1 MAKKKQK
8 TKKKSDSFENEL
20 ITLIIA
26 LTLVVISLIGILR
39 MGVVGEFLST
49 LARYLVGTYSVVVF
63 GVLVLYSLFVLFRK
77 RKMPFSLRTT
87 SAVTSLLIAL
97 ILWSAVPADA
107 QLTGFDVLKQFVS
120 NTSEIFTSNV
130 QIPVQG
136 GIVGALLYSMT
147 SALFAREGTLLVIG
161 ALIVLALILLIRKE
175 MITSLFGGF
184 NDFFTAFEEEEPSK
198 PVKKKKAF
206 EQLELEEKP
215 KSKKKSIFI
224 QSDEPQKEEAP
235 IIDTTIVEE
244 PVEVIVEDFP
254 EPLEERPVE
263 NEPISTLSKENAKAI
278 ETGNVKVYR
287 PGMAYRLPPF
297 TLLEPLSV
305 KNKSTANQTAAQEKG
320 KKLIEVLENFGIQ
333 SQLIATHIGPSVT
346 KFEIRPNSTV
356 KVNKI
361 HNLSDNLKMEL
372 QARDIRIEAPIPGRN
387 AVGVEIPNVEITA
400 VKMLELV
407 RSFPQ
412 EKNDKK
418 LTFILGKDLMGRAVY
433 CDLDKM
439 PHLLIAGATGSGKSV
454 CMNTIIT
461 SFLLRTKPEEVRL
474 LLIDPKKVEFTPYHG
489 IPHLIGPVISD
500 AAEAARALKVV
511 VKIMEDRYEIFSS
524 TGVRNISAYN
534 DKIKEHPDEKLK
546 PMEYIVVII
555 DELADLMTVA
565 GKEVEMSIQRITQ
578 LARAAGI
585 HLIVATQRP
594 SVDVITGVIKAN
606 IPSRIAFAVSS
617 SIDSRTILDGVGAE
631 RLLGYGD
638 MLYLPIGEPSPI
650 RLQGVYVTD
659 DEVRRIAE
667 FVSAQAAPYY
677 DDAFIRL
684 EGVDNNEATAVMEAK
699 DDPLYEEI
707 KEYVIDVQKASTSLL
722 QRRFG
727 LGYNRA
733 ARMIDVL
740 EDRGIIGPAQG
751 SKPREVYVKK
761 EG

>member
-1 MAKKKQK
+1 MAKKKQR
-8 TKKKSDSFENEL
+8 KKKQNNGFENEL
-20 ITLIIA
+20 MTLISA
-26 LTLVVISLIGILR
+26 LILVVISLIGILR
-39 MGVVGEFLST
+39 MGVVGEFLSS
-49 LARYLVGTYSVVVF
+49 LGRYLAGTYSVVIF
-63 GVLVLYSLFVLFRK
+63 GALVIYALFVLFKKSR
-77 RKMPFSLRTT
+77 MPFSLRTT
-87 SAVTSLLIAL
+87 SAFGALLIAL
-97 ILWSAVPADA
+97 VLWSAVPKDTALA
-107 QLTGFDVLKQFVS
+107 GFDVLKQYVS
-120 NTSEIFTSNV
+120 HTSEFFKADV

-136 GIVGALLYSMT
+136 GIAGALLYSVT
-147 SALFAREGTLLVIG
+147 SALFAREGSLLVIG

-175 MITSLFGGF
+175 VISSLFSGF
-184 NDFFTAFEEEEPSK
+184 ADIFTEFEDEPSK
-198 PVKKKKAF
+198 PVKKQKSFQPIDA
-206 EQLELEEKP
+206 EEKP
-215 KSKKKSIFI
+215 KTKKKSIFI
-224 QSDEPQKEEAP
+224 SSDAAIEETEDKSAVVVENEP
-235 IIDTTIVEE
+235 I
-244 PVEVIVEDFP
+244 EVIVEDFQP
-254 EPLEERPVE
+254 TLEERPME
-263 NEPISTLSKENAKAI
+263 SEAISTLSKENSKAI
-278 ETGNVKVYR
+278 ETGNVKTYR
-287 PGMAYRLPPF
+287 PGMPYRLPPF

-305 KNKSTANQTAAQEKG
+305 KSKSTANQTAAQEKG
-320 KKLIEVLENFGIQ
+320 KRLLEVLANFGIQ
-333 SQLIATHIGPSVT
+333 AQLIATHIGPSVT
-346 KFEIRPNSTV
+346 KFEIRPDSTV
-356 KVNKI
+356 KVNRI
-361 HNLSDNLKMEL
+361 HNISDNLMMEL

-387 AVGVEIPNVEITA
+387 AVGVEIPNVETTM

-412 EKNDKK
+412 EKKNKK

-474 LLIDPKKVEFTPYHG
+474 LLIDPKKVEFTPYHKV
-489 IPHLIGPVISD
+489 PHLIGPVISD
-500 AAEAARALKVV
+500 GAEAARALKVV
-511 VKIMEDRYEIFSS
+511 VAIMESRYEIFST

-534 DKIKEHPDEKLK
+534 EKIKEHPDEKLK

-555 DELADLMTVA
+555 DELADLMAVA

-594 SVDVITGVIKAN
+594 STDVITGIIKAN
-606 IPSRIAFAVSS
+606 IPSRIAFSVSS
-617 SIDSRTILDGVGAE
+617 GIDSRTILDSVGAE

-667 FVSAQAAPYY
+667 FVSSQASPFY

-751 SKPREVYVKK
+751 SKPRDVYIKK

>member
-1 MAKKKQK
+1 MAKKKQR
-8 TKKKSDSFENEL
+8 KKKTSDSFENEL
-20 ITLIIA
+20 ITLIVA
-26 LTLVVISLIGILR
+26 LILVVVSLIGILR

-63 GVLVLYSLFVLFRK
+63 GILVVYALFVLFRK
-77 RKMPFSLRTT
+77 SKMPFSLRTT
-87 SAVTSLLIAL
+87 AAGISLLLAL
-97 ILWSAVPADA
+97 ILWSAIPYDES
-107 QLTGFDVLKQFVS
+107 LIGFDVLKHYIS
-120 NTSEIFTSNV
+120 NTSEIFQSNL

-136 GIVGALLYSMT
+136 GITGALLYSLT
-147 SALFAREGTLLVIG
+147 SAMFAKEGTLLVIG

-175 MITSLFGGF
+175 VIESLFGGF
-184 NDFFTAFEEEEPSK
+184 KDFFTAFDEEEPVK
-198 PVKKKKAF
+198 PIKKKQSF
-206 EQLELEEKP
+206 QQIDLEEKP
-215 KSKKKSIFI
+215 KPKKKSIFI
-224 QSDEPQKEEAP
+224 QSDEPIEEQIQSP
-235 IIDTTIVEE
+235 IIDTSIPEENE
-244 PVEVIVEDFP
+244 PVEVIVEDFHP
-254 EPLEERPVE
+254 TLEERPIE
-263 NEPISTLSKENAKAI
+263 NEPISTLSKENSKAI
-278 ETGNVKVYR
+278 ETGNVKVYH

-305 KNKSTANQTAAQEKG
+305 RNKSTANQTAAQEKG
-320 KKLIEVLENFGIQ
+320 QKLLEVLANFGIQ
-333 SQLIATHIGPSVT
+333 AQLIATHIGPSVT
-346 KFEIRPNSTV
+346 KFEIRPDSTV

-361 HNLSDNLKMEL
+361 HNISDNLKMEL

-387 AVGVEIPNVEITA
+387 AVGVEIPNVETTM

-412 EKNDKK
+412 EKKNKK

-474 LLIDPKKVEFTPYHG
+474 LLIDPKKVEFTPYHNV
-489 IPHLIGPVISD
+489 PHLIGPVISD
-500 AAEAARALKVV
+500 GNEAARALKVV
-511 VKIMEDRYEIFSS
+511 VAIMESRYEVFST

-555 DELADLMTVA
+555 DELADLMAVA
-565 GKEVEMSIQRITQ
+565 GKEVELSIQRITQ

-617 SIDSRTILDGVGAE
+617 IIDSRTILDGVGAE

-699 DDPLYEEI
+699 
-707 KEYVIDVQKASTSLL
+707 
-722 QRRFG
+722 
-727 LGYNRA
+727 
-733 ARMIDVL
+733 
-740 EDRGIIGPAQG
+740 
-751 SKPREVYVKK
+751 
-761 EG
+761 